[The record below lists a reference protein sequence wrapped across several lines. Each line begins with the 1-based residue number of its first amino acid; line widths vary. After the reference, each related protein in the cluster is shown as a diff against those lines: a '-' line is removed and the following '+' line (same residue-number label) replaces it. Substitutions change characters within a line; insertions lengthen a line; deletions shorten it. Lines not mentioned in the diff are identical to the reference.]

1 MVGGSLPT
9 FASST
14 AAWTCLDWMQRCIPR
29 AEQPS
34 HKRKTGKVG
43 PEPKASPTNY
53 IIMKDFSSLL
63 QLAKECP
70 GLQVSITLGDLVE
83 AIQYAI
89 AETKRELEQDIADS
103 KAETYITREKVM
115 EITGKSAVTIWRW
128 QKEKYLVPASTVGGT
143 YRYRMSDVR
152 RIMEGGDTQEGDA
165 V

>member
-1 MVGGSLPT
+1 
-9 FASST
+9 
-14 AAWTCLDWMQRCIPR
+14 
-29 AEQPS
+29 
-34 HKRKTGKVG
+34 
-43 PEPKASPTNY
+43 
-53 IIMKDFSSLL
+53 MKKNLIDLSR
-63 QLAKECP
+63 ECP
-70 GLQVSITLGDLVE
+70 DLIVQIRLGDLLE
-83 AIQYAI
+83 ANKQLI
-89 AETKRELEQDIADS
+89 ALAKHELEQAIADS

>member
-1 MVGGSLPT
+1 M
-9 FASST
+9 
-14 AAWTCLDWMQRCIPR
+14 
-29 AEQPS
+29 
-34 HKRKTGKVG
+34 
-43 PEPKASPTNY
+43 N
-53 IIMKDFSSLL
+53 KDFIE
-63 QLAKECP
+63 LAKACP
-70 GLQVSITLGDLVE
+70 DLIVQVRLGDLLE
-83 AIQYAI
+83 ANRQLI
-89 AETKRELEQDIADS
+89 AEVKQELEQQIADS